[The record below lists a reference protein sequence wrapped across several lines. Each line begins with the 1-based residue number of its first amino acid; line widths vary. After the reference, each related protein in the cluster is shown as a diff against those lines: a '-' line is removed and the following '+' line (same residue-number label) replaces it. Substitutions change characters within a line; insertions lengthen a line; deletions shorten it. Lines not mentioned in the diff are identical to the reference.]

1 MPALEEITVEYLG
14 EKFRFENPDGD
25 VVIAEG
31 HANGTIN
38 SVITLKG
45 PADDELLRRHTYRFY
60 GRWTEYRNRRSGQT
74 ERQFAFETFVAA
86 QPHNRQGVV
95 VYLRAAGEGHYF
107 GQARA
112 VAMWEEFGPDAV
124 RVMREE
130 TDKACEA
137 LARRGLPLKPEPAA
151 KIADILAKKQ
161 LLEACTIELTEL
173 LAGRGM
179 PKATARYAIARWG
192 NGAAN
197 IIRRDPFKLMTA
209 SIPGC
214 GFTRC
219 DQLYLHLRRPAG
231 RLKRQAL
238 AAWYALH
245 SDGSGHVWFPRPV
258 AVEAVRKS
266 IAGAALRTDKAIELC
281 LRAGLLREIRT
292 DGPHGPITPNGSYVW
307 LATSEHADNEREL
320 AERIAA
326 ASQESYQ
333 WPAVST
339 IKHIDGEQPEV
350 LAKTLAGPI
359 AMLGGSPGTGK
370 TFTAA
375 NLISACEQIFGPDEI
390 LIGAPTNLAAQRLT
404 EVMASHG
411 VELRARTWH
420 SILGKPDVRGEKWRH
435 NQRNPLRCKL
445 LVGDEESM
453 KSAKMMLDVFRA
465 RAVGTQFLIIGDINQ
480 LPPIDAGAPL
490 RDMIAA
496 GLPSGELRQ
505 IRRNSGGIVEA
516 CAAIRDG
523 KPWGAGDN
531 LEIIEV
537 DDPAVQEKVV
547 IDQLELARRQGI
559 DPVWDT
565 RVIVARNET
574 RRTLNTI
581 LQQHLNRRPGI
592 PGSPFRIGDKVIST
606 ANTEYEVVEIDRD
619 DEEIEVNENGDRVR
633 CVNGDVGEVIEVLDK
648 HFIIKALSPTRVVKV
663 PRKPVAAK
671 SVGQGGQGDADDA
684 GDGSDPK
691 ATGTGCA
698 WELAYAITFHK
709 SQGSEFPW
717 AILVV
722 GKDDSRMGCRELI
735 FTGIS
740 RGKQKAKLIG
750 MKWVYDRMCQRV
762 ALPQRK
768 TLLKERILLELAKA
782 ELATL

>member
-14 EKFRFENPDGD
+14 EKFRFSNPDGD
-25 VVIAEG
+25 VVIGEG

-38 SVITLKG
+38 GTVTLKG
-45 PADDELLRRHTYRFY
+45 PADLDELQRRHTYRFY
-60 GRWTEYRNRRSGQT
+60 GRWTDYRNRRSGQT
-74 ERQFAFETFVAA
+74 EKQFAFETFVAA

-95 VYLRAAGEGHYF
+95 VYLRSAGEGNHF

-112 VAMWEEFGPDAV
+112 VALWDEFGPDAV
-124 RVMREE
+124 RMMREE

-137 LARRGLPLKPEPAA
+137 LARRGLRLPPEAAA
-151 KIADILAKKQ
+151 KIARILAEKQ
-161 LLEACTIELTEL
+161 RLEACTIELTEL
-173 LAGRGM
+173 LTGRGV

-192 NGAAN
+192 NAAADV
-197 IIRRDPFKLMTA
+197 IRRDPFKLMG
-209 SIPGC
+209 IPGC

-238 AAWYALH
+238 AAWYALY
-245 SDGSGHVWFPRPV
+245 SDSNGHVWFPRPV
-258 AVEAVRKS
+258 AVEAIRKL

-281 LRAGLLREIRT
+281 LRAGLLREIKT
-292 DGPHGPITPNGSYVW
+292 DGPNGPVTPGGSYAW

-320 AERIAA
+320 AERVAA
-326 ASQESYQ
+326 ASQETYQ
-333 WPAVST
+333 WPAVDS
-339 IKHIDGEQPEV
+339 IPHIDGEQPDV
-350 LAKTLAGPI
+350 LRKVLSGPI

-375 NLISACEQIFGPDEI
+375 NIISACEQIFGPDEI

-411 VELRARTWH
+411 VDLRARTWH
-420 SILGKPDVRGEKWRH
+420 SILGKPLQRGDKWRH

-445 LVGDEESM
+445 LIGDEESM
-453 KSAKMMLDVFRA
+453 KSAEMMLDVFRA

-490 RDMIAA
+490 RDMISA

-523 KPWGAGDN
+523 RPWGPGDN

-547 IDQLELARRQGI
+547 LEQLEQARSQGL

-574 RRTLNTI
+574 RRALNTV

-592 PGSPFRIGDKVIST
+592 PGSPFRVGDKVIST
-606 ANTEYEVVEIDRD
+606 TNTEYEVVEIDHD
-619 DEEIEVNENGDRVR
+619 DEEIEVNDKGDRVR
-633 CVNGDVGEVIEVLDK
+633 CVNGDIGEVLEVLDK
-648 HFIIKALSPTRVVKV
+648 HFVIKALSPTRVVKV
-663 PRKPVAAK
+663 PRKPVKA
-671 SVGQGGQGDADDA
+671 GQDDDE
-684 GDGSDPK
+684 GNK

-722 GKDDSRMGCRELI
+722 GKDDSRMGCRELV

-750 MKWVYDRMCQRV
+750 MKSVYDRMCQRV